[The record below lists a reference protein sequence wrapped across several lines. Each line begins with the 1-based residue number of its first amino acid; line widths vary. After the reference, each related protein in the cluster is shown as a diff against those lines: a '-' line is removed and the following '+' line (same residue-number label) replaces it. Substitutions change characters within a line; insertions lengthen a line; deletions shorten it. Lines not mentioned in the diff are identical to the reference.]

1 MWGAPLGDDEVGWLD
16 DATTNGD
23 GWVDEDGAL
32 PGGAQSGASRPTSQ
46 PNDGVP
52 LEDGTETRPC
62 DEATATTAAPG
73 SPRLT
78 KELATATWMR
88 ATPGKF
94 DGFRVSD
101 MAPVADIEV
110 ENARTRRTIKLGS
123 LWRKQPV
130 VVTFLRKLG

>member
-1 MWGAPLGDDEVGWLD
+1 
-16 DATTNGD
+16 
-23 GWVDEDGAL
+23 
-32 PGGAQSGASRPTSQ
+32 
-46 PNDGVP
+46 
-52 LEDGTETRPC
+52 
-62 DEATATTAAPG
+62 
-73 SPRLT
+73 
-78 KELATATWMR
+78 MR

-130 VVTFLRKLG
+130 VVTFLRKYATERASRDHTLAAHF